1 MSDFIT
7 SPKDVI
13 IYMNGVRLSASN
25 YTVYQNHNLIQL
37 CDTFDVPDG
46 AEFTI
51 DYTSKQERFIINP
64 TFEGLNFVENQPAEN
79 RKQFDLN
86 GIDTG
91 SYTNNNYNVTRHGFR
106 PMSFILE
113 GFPIAAD
120 DEHNQ
125 GMVHNEVNYKGFI
138 IGLVDDPSVNNSI
151 AANNVLRYKHGMLD
165 MNNDNKAIRIENV
178 ISRDIKANKIIAD
191 VDFYIPSSIKGSK
204 FKEEII
210 DWFTIQEYWEGRTPQ
225 LVWGDGENSTVERR
239 ITLSLVKNKDEE
251 QLHFKCD
258 VSDVTVSAL
267 GTENNNDNDIPESIV
282 YVEFDQWISL
292 HVEIIAGD
300 DRTGHIEIFATIGG
314 MRHVIYNKFI
324 RTICEAQ
331 VENVDTLRPVFEDF
345 SVMKLYTSKFYIV
358 NEALRSCVVSS
369 DETGACRESYVEM
382 FFKNCYVECI
392 CAVDDP
398 ETDL

>member
-1 MSDFIT
+1 M
-7 SPKDVI
+7 
-13 IYMNGVRLSASN
+13 YMNGVRLSASN
-25 YTVYQNHNLIQL
+25 YTVYRNHNLIQL

-51 DYTSKQERFIINP
+51 DYISKQERFIINP
-64 TFEGLNFVENQPAEN
+64 TFEGLNFVENQPAGK

-113 GFPIAAD
+113 GYPITTN
-120 DEHNQ
+120 DEHNHA
-125 GMVHNEVNYKGFI
+125 MVHDEVNYKGFM
-138 IGLVDDPSVNNSI
+138 IGLVNDP
-151 AANNVLRYKHGMLD
+151 AANNLTVANKVLRYKHGMLD
-165 MNNDNKAIRIENV
+165 MNNSDKAIRIENV
-178 ISRDIKANKIIAD
+178 VSRHIKANKIIAD
-191 VDFYIPSSIKGSK
+191 VDFYIPSSIKGSQ
-204 FKEEII
+204 FKEKTIE
-210 DWFTIQEYWEGRTPQ
+210 WFTIQEYWEGRTPQ
-225 LVWGDGENSTVERR
+225 LVWGDGENSTIERR
-239 ITLSLVKNKDEE
+239 ITLSLVKNEDEE

-258 VSDVTVSAL
+258 VSDVAVSAL

-292 HVEIIAGD
+292 HVEIIAGG

-331 VENVDTLRPVFEDF
+331 VEDVNTLRPVFEDF
-345 SVMKLYTSKFYIV
+345 SVMKLYTSKSYI
-358 NEALRSCVVSS
+358 NNNALRSCAVSS
-369 DETGACRESYVEM
+369 DSRESCVEM